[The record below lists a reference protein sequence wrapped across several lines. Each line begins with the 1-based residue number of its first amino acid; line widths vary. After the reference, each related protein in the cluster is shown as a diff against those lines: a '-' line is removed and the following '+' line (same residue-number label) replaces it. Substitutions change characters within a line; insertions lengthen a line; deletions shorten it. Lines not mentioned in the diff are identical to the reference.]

1 MITDRR
7 RKDNGT
13 FGRLLRNTPPESTN
27 SFTPNGSNA
36 IGLGGVSASMDKQEL
51 APRLQAPSDFAVRDG
66 APRLATARETEARFV
81 FRLYTRIV
89 NTEGPGP

>member
-36 IGLGGVSASMDKQEL
+36 IGFGEVSASMDKQEL
-51 APRLQAPSDFAVRDG
+51 APTPAGPERPCREGRGPSAGDSLVH
-66 APRLATARETEARFV
+66 
-81 FRLYTRIV
+81 
-89 NTEGPGP
+89 